1 MKSTDA
7 VHTYASEPRATSPS
21 LLTRVLGLS
30 SLVAIIAV
38 HWLDLPGKL
47 AETPYL
53 GYAYIAL
60 MVGSALAGVL
70 ILQQSRQGWRLGA
83 ALALGAVVAYTL
95 SRTTG
100 LPYAMHDIGNWG
112 EPLGV
117 ASLVAEGVM
126 VATSYAALNRAEK
139 PEEDSLETW

>member
-7 VHTYASEPRATSPS
+7 IHTYASEPQATSPS
-21 LLTRVLGLS
+21 LITKILGLS
-30 SLVAIIAV
+30 SLAAIIAV
-38 HWLDLPGKL
+38 HGLDLPGKL

-60 MVGSALAGVL
+60 MVGSALASIL
-70 ILQQSRQGWRLGA
+70 IIQNDKRGWRLGA
-83 ALALGAVVAYTL
+83 ALALGAIIAYTL

-100 LPYAMHDIGNWG
+100 LPYAVDDIGNWG

-117 ASLVAEGVM
+117 ISLVAEGVM
-126 VATSYAALNRAEK
+126 VAVSYAALNRAEA
-139 PEEDSLETW
+139 EEEPLDTW